1 MDKEQKED
9 KVKKLVSEIIK
20 KSETQG
26 LTFTEMKMLPVEL
39 SKEINTIIKNYSN
52 AALFK
57 EAILYQDKPKKI
69 WISKKKF
76 KELEKRVNDIEER
89 VQGQQERLKKLKL
102 DRRAIYYNTK
112 ASLSAVREDRKDG
125 KA

>member
-1 MDKEQKED
+1 M
-9 KVKKLVSEIIK
+9 
-20 KSETQG
+20 
-26 LTFTEMKMLPVEL
+26 
-39 SKEINTIIKNYSN
+39 
-52 AALFK
+52 
-57 EAILYQDKPKKI
+57 

-76 KELEKRVNDIEER
+76 KEFEKRIADLEER

-102 DRRAIYYNTK
+102 DKRAIYYNTK